1 MIDTGAEPNLI
12 KISALQPATPV
23 KVTDRIQISGITA
36 GTVQTLGSTDAEIY
50 GTIIRF
56 HVVPHDFPIATDGI
70 LGASFLEEGAEISY
84 TKRRVLW
91 KGLEIPFANAT
102 SRDSKPNPKI
112 TKSNTSANNAKHA
125 KPNVNHTESDTRAS
139 NAIHAKSNL
148 TRTESDTRTINA
160 RTAQTTVIRAVG
172 PEIGYLP
179 RQEIVPGVT
188 VYDSLVKNINGTV
201 CIRCINQSE
210 KPITF
215 RTPTVEIMEVIA
227 ISKTPT
233 DVDQTSGSTSIHAI
247 QNTKSCME
255 REAEIAGI
263 ISTDHLNPEEYEHV
277 KCLIAEHSDIF
288 HLPGEYLGK
297 TSAVTHKIPTTDQRP
312 IHVKQYRYPPIHKEE
327 IDRQMKELL
336 ESDIVSPSTSPYSSP
351 LWIVPKKSDEQ
362 GNKEWRMV
370 IDYRSLNE
378 KTIADAYPL
387 PSIVEILDQLGSA
400 KYFSTFDLASG
411 FHQIGMDE
419 KDAEKTA
426 FSTPFGHYEFNRM
439 PFGLRNAPATFQR
452 LMDSILSG
460 LQGTELFVYLD
471 DIVIYASSLSEHKAK
486 FNRLAE
492 RLRRANLKLQPSKC
506 SFLRREV
513 AYLGHIISDEGVK
526 PCPTKISA
534 VKNFPGPK
542 NAKTVREFL
551 GLAGYYRR
559 FINKFSHI
567 TKPLTALLRKDTK
580 FEWSAAQERAFETL
594 RNALCTEPVLRYPDF
609 AETFHITTDASGY
622 AVGGI
627 LSQGPIGQD
636 RPIAYAS
643 RLLHG
648 AELNYS
654 TIEKECLAIIYAVQ
668 HFRPYV
674 YGKPFNLIT
683 DHQPLVWMH
692 SVKDPSSRLL
702 RWRLKL
708 AEYEYKVVYKA
719 GKRNVNADALS
730 RNPDTTAVLPVSS
743 DSSDIPIF
751 ESRHQPV
758 DIPFTSNDMQY
769 PQSPPPPIPSILPEQ
784 HVEAHLETDSDMTET
799 PHRIIKYSRD
809 RLIMRND
816 NLACFMTLD
825 NQPRRGHTVPRG
837 NRQNN
842 LPLRHAFTHLRSQ
855 QRTTNLP
862 DEHPEPCQMLHR
874 TGTLYFTPSTQITG
888 VAANS
893 STARSL
899 TLSGKI
905 ENDGTCFGST
915 FSDPYG
921 TWNSVVV
928 QAVIRIKIRTHIA
941 AVKLATNE
949 IILQSG
955 QRYLVQQGSCLD
967 SEDGFS
973 YWDNS
978 PTDYCKFNNYD
989 VLYEGKATIVEDE
1002 DNQGLSL
1009 YSVTSQGTTFALART
1024 TSTKV
1029 CGCTLIHTE
1038 HPKLFILE
1046 TEKEG
1051 HFKTRTPIAINNLD
1065 IFAYVNSKFVYVE
1078 KHLKTQIIQ
1087 LYRDVVKQK
1096 CALERQI
1103 MHNALTLI
1111 HVTPAE
1117 VATTIAKEHGFM
1129 AIASGEVIHIVKCIP
1144 VVCQVRHTDTCYD
1157 ELPVTYKN
1165 TSLFIT
1171 PIHHILT
1178 RSGTRKDCSELMPNM
1193 FRIHGLWYRLTP
1205 KPVESLPPTPLK
1217 PLTKAT
1223 WKYVNPHNLADGGIY
1238 SPEDLAKLKEHIMF
1252 PIERPAIVNSLAQGA
1267 TGREYSSQ
1275 ALQLYNLFDETTLNK
1290 LAESTGK
1297 RIWSGFITFGSFTA
1311 GIMGIYLAIR
1321 VIKAAVSTI
1330 INGIAL
1336 HSVYGWSLHL
1346 LGAAW
1351 SSLTHFFL
1359 FLSQRK
1365 TNN

>member
-1 MIDTGAEPNLI
+1 
-12 KISALQPATPV
+12 
-23 KVTDRIQISGITA
+23 
-36 GTVQTLGSTDAEIY
+36 
-50 GTIIRF
+50 
-56 HVVPHDFPIATDGI
+56 
-70 LGASFLEEGAEISY
+70 
-84 TKRRVLW
+84 
-91 KGLEIPFANAT
+91 
-102 SRDSKPNPKI
+102 
-112 TKSNTSANNAKHA
+112 
-125 KPNVNHTESDTRAS
+125 
-139 NAIHAKSNL
+139 
-148 TRTESDTRTINA
+148 
-160 RTAQTTVIRAVG
+160 
-172 PEIGYLP
+172 
-179 RQEIVPGVT
+179 
-188 VYDSLVKNINGTV
+188 
-201 CIRCINQSE
+201 
-210 KPITF
+210 
-215 RTPTVEIMEVIA
+215 
-227 ISKTPT
+227 
-233 DVDQTSGSTSIHAI
+233 
-247 QNTKSCME
+247 
-255 REAEIAGI
+255 
-263 ISTDHLNPEEYEHV
+263 
-277 KCLIAEHSDIF
+277 
-288 HLPGEYLGK
+288 
-297 TSAVTHKIPTTDQRP
+297 
-312 IHVKQYRYPPIHKEE
+312 
-327 IDRQMKELL
+327 
-336 ESDIVSPSTSPYSSP
+336 
-351 LWIVPKKSDEQ
+351 
-362 GNKEWRMV
+362 
-370 IDYRSLNE
+370 
-378 KTIADAYPL
+378 
-387 PSIVEILDQLGSA
+387 
-400 KYFSTFDLASG
+400 
-411 FHQIGMDE
+411 
-419 KDAEKTA
+419 
-426 FSTPFGHYEFNRM
+426 
-439 PFGLRNAPATFQR
+439 
-452 LMDSILSG
+452 
-460 LQGTELFVYLD
+460 
-471 DIVIYASSLSEHKAK
+471 
-486 FNRLAE
+486 
-492 RLRRANLKLQPSKC
+492 
-506 SFLRREV
+506 
-513 AYLGHIISDEGVK
+513 
-526 PCPTKISA
+526 
-534 VKNFPGPK
+534 
-542 NAKTVREFL
+542 
-551 GLAGYYRR
+551 
-559 FINKFSHI
+559 
-567 TKPLTALLRKDTK
+567 
-580 FEWSAAQERAFETL
+580 
-594 RNALCTEPVLRYPDF
+594 
-609 AETFHITTDASGY
+609 
-622 AVGGI
+622 
-627 LSQGPIGQD
+627 
-636 RPIAYAS
+636 
-643 RLLHG
+643 
-648 AELNYS
+648 
-654 TIEKECLAIIYAVQ
+654 
-668 HFRPYV
+668 
-674 YGKPFNLIT
+674 
-683 DHQPLVWMH
+683 MH

-758 DIPFTSNDMQY
+758 DIPSTSNDTQF
-769 PQSPPPPIPSILPEQ
+769 PQSLPSPIPSILPEQ

-825 NQPRRGHTVPRG
+825 NHPVDTGATDLLLHNRLPAMTNATIGRAKVTQTGKYALIQLPVKLSPAHTAEHADVIECIRALHDAVMELGLTSFSISRTAIDETPWNAIRESVSELFTGTNVNIFACSNEIRIPSEDQRQAIISENHISAYAGHKGITKTFRRVREKYFWPSMKLDIANFVNTCRDCQLRKLTRVKTRAPMTLTDTPGRAFDKISLDVVGPLPTTPSGNQYILTMQDLLTKYSLAVPLKSLATTETADAFINTLICRFGTPKAILTDQGTNFTSALMRAVAKRFKIQQFRATAFHPQTNGSIERSHLVLTEYLKHYVKRNNWDEWLNCAMFSYNTSVHEGTLFTPHELVFGNKARVPTADTTQTMLDNESYNSYLQNLQDKILASQRLAQENLNAAKNRSKQYYDRKINNQKFSIGDRVLLLKEPRKGKFDAQYSGPYLIVEVLNSTNVRLRLSHNKTKIVHVNKLKHARTPLPTTTASSPPPSTSTVSHLIQNRSEYKTANEVRQEHSVQRKEPDNMDLRATTLCLLVTQAAALIGYDCSGPTLNVSTFSAVDPLDCEAEEKAPIVKERAIQLLQLSEFQSAEVTQCHVEIDRTIFHCGMHSHISAVNNGRQIYLMNIPRD
-837 NRQNN
+837 
-842 LPLRHAFTHLRSQ
+842 A
-855 QRTTNLP
+855 
-862 DEHPEPCQMLHR
+862 CQMLHR
-874 TGTLYFTPSTQITG
+874 TGTLYVTPSTQITG
-888 VAANS
+888 VATNS

-955 QRYLVQQGSCLD
+955 QRCLVQQGSCLD

-989 VLYEGKATIVEDE
+989 VLYEGKATLVEDE

-1029 CGCTLIHTE
+1029 CGYTLIHTE

-1103 MHNALTLI
+1103 MHNAITLI

-1365 TNN
+1365 TNDEIGDTQANTERTRNPPNPKQADTEEQATETVNQCTLQNERLYPSFKLHSETY